1 MKRMQRIAAM
11 VVGSLVMASSAWALP
26 TWIGVYGAFE
36 RHTTNSNPGTYTI
49 LMNQDYFGLNAEV
62 GVQVNG
68 GAWATF
74 PMTYAGNVN
83 GNSKWTFTPAAA
95 YQAGAN
101 VKYYFHG
108 WQVGVGDIYDS
119 QNGAN
124 YSFSIPSGNSST
136 GLSWSAAALVPTQYG
151 ASGVDVAAH
160 NGALYATWGTRSND
174 YNSPVTIWVAK
185 KLPNAAWQ
193 APQQVTTLAGSYQ
206 TPRIAVSES
215 GIHLL
220 VADYYGLFYFRS
232 STDGNSWDS
241 FGGNPFLVISNAAYA
256 ELRADA
262 DNAYVVYN
270 QYTPPENSRM
280 FFTKVYKNDNAFS
293 APVFIFSNVSY
304 KTTVYVKDFDVAGS
318 RVALLTYGQGWY
330 GGFVKFF
337 MHQSANGGA
346 TWTGGEQPGQGAH
359 LALRPATGSISY
371 LAPDTGPGGAGLYFQ
386 SKPFDWLNSWK
397 QGYANVWPGEGTGD
411 GLRWVDNK
419 LVGLSQRNGMRYFS
433 VGSVDA
439 NEVVTWGAPL
449 LMDSDNRWAVKDLS
463 DGVNMH
469 LLVAAYA
476 SNTLFYTMSTRSG
489 AVAPVQWVGNTYHWP
504 ANAELDAWDDLWI
517 NTESFAKGAAVTGE
531 VVYTLNGSNWFS
543 KGLSYAGATAA
554 NDQWHALLGKFPAGS
569 VVRYALV
576 VRDGAGV
583 EKWDNNGGQD
593 FTARVSNNSNV
604 AAPVF
609 WGLDPYR
616 FDNEKVRVNGA
627 AADSN
632 KSFGQF
638 AAGQAITVVA
648 RPVENGNG
656 NNVQQGTVSITS
668 VLHYTTT
675 PGNWANEVAVTG
687 VFHSAG
693 FSNKPI
699 FDNFTYAI
707 GALPAGSTV
716 QFWLEAK
723 NPSGTAYAQNAGQD
737 FSFTV
742 AGSSNGDNDNDG
754 LPDAW
759 EMDWFGDLTQNATNN
774 VDGDGVIGIPFAN
787 IIEWAVKGQPTIP
800 NDPMGVR
807 LMWAPAYPA
816 PGDTVTLSYTYGN
829 EGNPLFGK
837 PVYGHVGINGWTGVF
852 DTSALQF
859 SGPAAR
865 LEAQFVV
872 PAGATE
878 INVVFHDNAGTWD
891 NNGGQD
897 WRIPVRNTN
906 APAAPAAVPA
916 APATTSVKTT
926 TTTSPTSKSVTT
938 ATVDSAPVATSPQA
952 SVEAPAAAIA
962 VTSIPAPG
970 VRNTVRQAAPST
982 MHITIKAKGFGA
994 EKLFAHI
1001 GRDGWKQAVDVAMAK
1016 RTDGSFSASYSVKPG
1031 LHDINVA
1038 LRDGQGNWFTNGGN
1052 GWTITVGGNDDQT
1065 LVITR

>member
-1 MKRMQRIAAM
+1 MKQMQRVFAL
-11 VVGSLVMASSAWALP
+11 VLGSLVISSSAWAFP
-26 TWIGVYGAFE
+26 SWIGVYGSHE
-36 RHTTNSNPGTYTI
+36 RHSTNSNPGTYSI
-49 LMNQDYFGLNAEV
+49 LMNQDYFGLQAEV

-68 GAWATF
+68 GAWTTF
-74 PMTYAGNVN
+74 PMSYAGNVD

-95 YQAGAN
+95 YQAGAT

-124 YSFSIPSGNSST
+124 YSFSIPSGNTTT
-136 GLSWSAAALVPTQYG
+136 GLSWSAAAQIPTPEG
-151 ASGVDVAAH
+151 TVGVDIAAH
-160 NGALYATWGTRSND
+160 NGALYAAWGVRSNSYD
-174 YNSPVTIWVAK
+174 SPLMVYLSK
-185 KLPNAAWQ
+185 KLPNAPWQ
-193 APQQVTTLAGSYQ
+193 APQFVTTLAGAWQ
-206 TPRIAVSES
+206 TPRLA
-215 GIHLL
+215 
-220 VADYYGLFYFRS
+220 VADSGLHVLLTDYNGLFYLRS
-232 STDGNSWDS
+232 DNEGQSWDV
-241 FGGNPFLVISNAAYA
+241 PVVITNANYA

-262 DNAYVVYN
+262 ENAYVIFN
-270 QYTPPENSRM
+270 RYTPPELSRM
-280 FFTKVYKNDNAFS
+280 FFTKIYKNDSTFS
-293 APVFIFSNVSY
+293 TPVQIFTNQGY
-304 KTTVYVKDFDVAGS
+304 KTTVYVKDFDVSGS
-318 RVALLTYGQGWY
+318 RVALLTYAQSWY
-330 GGFVKFF
+330 GGYVQYFL
-337 MHQSANGGA
+337 HQSGDAGLTWSGGA
-346 TWTGGEQPGQGAH
+346 QPGQGAH

-371 LAPDTGPGGAGLYFQ
+371 ITPDIGPGGPGLYFQ

-397 QGYANVWPGEGTGD
+397 QGYANVWAGEGTGD
-411 GLRWVDNK
+411 GLRWIDNK
-419 LVGLSQRNGMRYFS
+419 LIAVSQRNGLRYFS

-439 NEVVTWGAPL
+439 TETVSWGAPL
-449 LMDSDNRWAVKDLS
+449 LVDSDNRWAVKDLS

-469 LLVAAYA
+469 LLLAAYA
-476 SNTLFYTMSTRSG
+476 SNTTFFTTSTRSG
-489 AVAPVQWVGNTYHWP
+489 AVVPVQWVGNTYHWP

-531 VVYTLNGSNWFS
+531 VIYTTNNGSTWFS

-554 NDQWHALLGKFPAGS
+554 NDQWHALLGKFPAGT

-576 VRDGAGV
+576 VRDGAGG

-609 WGLDPYR
+609 WGIDPYR
-616 FDNEKVRVNGA
+616 YDNEKVRVNGVA
-627 AADSN
+627 ANNS

-638 AAGQAITVVA
+638 AAGQSITVVA

-699 FDNFTYAI
+699 FDYFSYGI
-707 GALPAGSTV
+707 GTLPAGSSV
-716 QFWLEAK
+716 QFWLEAR
-723 NPSGTAYAQNAGQD
+723 NPSGTAYAQTAGQD
-737 FSFTV
+737 FSFTI
-742 AGSSNGDNDNDG
+742 AGSSNGDSDNDG

-759 EMDWFGDLTQNATNN
+759 ELEWFLNLDQNATNN

-787 IIEWAVKGQPTIP
+787 IIEWAVQGQPTIP

-878 INVVFHDNAGTWD
+878 INVVFHDNSGTWD
-891 NNGGQD
+891 NNAGQD
-897 WRIPVRNTN
+897 WRIPVRSTN
-906 APAAPAAVPA
+906 APAAPSAPAALPSALTTTSKKTTPAVNPTVQSVATSTAETAPVTTSPVVTMEESAPA
-916 APATTSVKTT
+916 APVTSV
-926 TTTSPTSKSVTT
+926 
-938 ATVDSAPVATSPQA
+938 
-952 SVEAPAAAIA
+952 
-962 VTSIPAPG
+962 PAPM
-970 VRNTVRQAAPST
+970 VKHVLRQAAPST
-982 MHITIKAKGFGA
+982 VQLTIKAKGFGA
-994 EKLFAHI
+994 DQLFAHI
-1001 GRDGWKQAVDVAMAK
+1001 GRDGWKQAVDVAMA
-1016 RTDGSFSASYSVKPG
+1016 RRADDSFSAGYRVKPG
-1031 LHDINVA
+1031 RYDINVA

-1052 GWTITVGGNDDQT
+1052 GWTITVAGNDDQT
-1065 LVITR
+1065 IVITP